1 MYIMNYHDELQVQ
14 FTRGAELVNRPGVS
28 PARSPVH
35 PCSSQR
41 PRRLFARTIDSM
53 TLEKWERIT
62 NIPLFI
68 LSAVFLFAYSW
79 QILAQTHLQGIV
91 VFPSAAV
98 DIDAAT
104 NFYVRPS
111 WILHVH
117 HELP

>member
-1 MYIMNYHDELQVQ
+1 MSIMNYHDELLVQ

-41 PRRLFARTIDSM
+41 PRCLFARTIDSM

-79 QILAQTHLQGIV
+79 QILAQTHLQGCFIAINTVWV
-91 VFPSAAV
+91 V
-98 DIDAAT
+98 
-104 NFYVRPS
+104 
-111 WILHVH
+111 
-117 HELP
+117 